1 MTDNLDGLSLPL
13 RMQVLRRKL
22 TLEQA
27 RLIAA
32 HPDPDPIDIERML
45 DGEEPITLGRFWPTS
60 TPVAE
65 PPSDSQQ
72 SKEAF
77 LLECLID
84 ATEQAA
90 ALRKELAEHR
100 QRLHD
105 LEQIVLHLAE
115 VTR

>member
-45 DGEEPITLGRFWPTS
+45 DGEEPITLGRVWPTS
-60 TPVAE
+60 TPEAE
-65 PPSDSQQ
+65 CPSIRSR
-72 SKEAF
+72 A
-77 LLECLID
+77 
-84 ATEQAA
+84 
-90 ALRKELAEHR
+90 R
-100 QRLHD
+100 RLFCWN
-105 LEQIVLHLAE
+105 A
-115 VTR
+115 

>member
-1 MTDNLDGLSLPL
+1 MAKNLSRWVASGRHRHRWRNP
-13 RMQVLRRKL
+13 RR
-22 TLEQA
+22 TL
-27 RLIAA
+27 
-32 HPDPDPIDIERML
+32 
-45 DGEEPITLGRFWPTS
+45 
-60 TPVAE
+60 
-65 PPSDSQQ
+65 QQ